1 MAIGPRLANW
11 PKDNSMKKRGMPTT
25 ASMMMKGSRK
35 APVKSVMKLFRIVAC
50 CAIGFKGVLVQLST
64 F

>member
-1 MAIGPRLANW
+1 
-11 PKDNSMKKRGMPTT
+11 MKKRGMPTT